1 MAATAINRLMVPKLP
16 QPTQALASAR
26 RCLTQRENVELE
38 DVGERLLRQ
47 QLLVGEAFER
57 LDDLSAGGRLLG
69 HGQVAFADLA
79 SLEADDVD
87 DRLEQELGGLVD
99 RGPGHV
105 EAQSCLESTTT

>member
-1 MAATAINRLMVPKLP
+1 M
-16 QPTQALASAR
+16 
-26 RCLTQRENVELE
+26 ELE

-87 DRLEQELGGLVD
+87 DGLEQELGGLVD

-105 EAQSCLESTTT
+105 EAQSCLESTTTQKSGTKLFQVASSAAVPSDCKSASL